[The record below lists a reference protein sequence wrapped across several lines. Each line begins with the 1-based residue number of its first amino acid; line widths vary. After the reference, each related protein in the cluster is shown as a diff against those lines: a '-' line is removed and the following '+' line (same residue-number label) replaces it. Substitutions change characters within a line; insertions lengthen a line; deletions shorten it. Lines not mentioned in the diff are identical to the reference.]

1 MERFNCNI
9 LVLRRALNENSII
22 SSSHSVTSYKALCR
36 LYTNFTS
43 KDVFMH
49 TAEYLVT
56 CFVLATVMQ
65 YRHHCQFSTTKFFY
79 SNRINDLLLFL
90 FCFVFLFSASRC
102 FFFSC
107 SCYSF
112 AISANKDMLMTSM
125 QNEQFLPII
134 WVSNHSSG
142 FYIAKNEGSGFY
154 LTEKMVQKLFYFSVQ
169 KYKQHFL
176 VLFSVIF

>member
-102 FFFSC
+102 FFS
-107 SCYSF
+107 
-112 AISANKDMLMTSM
+112 
-125 QNEQFLPII
+125 
-134 WVSNHSSG
+134 
-142 FYIAKNEGSGFY
+142 
-154 LTEKMVQKLFYFSVQ
+154 
-169 KYKQHFL
+169 L
-176 VLFSVIF
+176 VLVTRMQFQLTRTCWWHQCKMNSFSLSFEFPTIHLVFTLLKMKDLGFI